1 MVIQMIMTA
10 GLKSDWTYGVDINYW
25 RRIWT
30 YQWKRQYMVPSKSNR
45 VFNHIWCPPYCWL
58 LTILTLSTHGSRS
71 NSKNSTRPL
80 LWKKPS
86 FSTHDCGSFHFIII
100 CICRNQFDLVHVRGQ
115 DRLLKIVSLLLE
127 TPLLLS
133 IISLTR
139 HLLPRD
145 YNLYM
150 PQPMNKT
157 RYKNKKRHAQGLTLN
172 VYLLIGSMIHPYLH
186 YGT

>member
-1 MVIQMIMTA
+1 
-10 GLKSDWTYGVDINYW
+10 
-25 RRIWT
+25 
-30 YQWKRQYMVPSKSNR
+30 MVPSKSNR

-71 NSKNSTRPL
+71 NSKNSTRLL

-100 CICRNQFDLVHVRGQ
+100 CICRNKFDLVHVRGQ

-150 PQPMNKT
+150 PQPMNKRDIKIRKST
-157 RYKNKKRHAQGLTLN
+157 RFNSQCLSHPHPRRLRILESLFMGPKFWDPLKET
-172 VYLLIGSMIHPYLH
+172 VLLLV
-186 YGT
+186 

>member
-1 MVIQMIMTA
+1 MEKTIIQ
-10 GLKSDWTYGVDINYW
+10 Y
-25 RRIWT
+25 
-30 YQWKRQYMVPSKSNR
+30 
-45 VFNHIWCPPYCWL
+45 
-58 LTILTLSTHGSRS
+58 SR
-71 NSKNSTRPL
+71 
-80 LWKKPS
+80 LWII
-86 FSTHDCGSFHFIII
+86 SFHYLEIII

-157 RYKNKKRHAQGLTLN
+157 RYKNKKRNAQGLTLN

>member
-1 MVIQMIMTA
+1 MEKTIIQ
-10 GLKSDWTYGVDINYW
+10 Y
-25 RRIWT
+25 
-30 YQWKRQYMVPSKSNR
+30 
-45 VFNHIWCPPYCWL
+45 
-58 LTILTLSTHGSRS
+58 SR
-71 NSKNSTRPL
+71 
-80 LWKKPS
+80 LWII
-86 FSTHDCGSFHFIII
+86 SFHYLEIII

-115 DRLLKIVSLLLE
+115 GRLLKIVSLLLE

-172 VYLLIGSMIHPYLH
+172 VYYLIGSMIHPYLH